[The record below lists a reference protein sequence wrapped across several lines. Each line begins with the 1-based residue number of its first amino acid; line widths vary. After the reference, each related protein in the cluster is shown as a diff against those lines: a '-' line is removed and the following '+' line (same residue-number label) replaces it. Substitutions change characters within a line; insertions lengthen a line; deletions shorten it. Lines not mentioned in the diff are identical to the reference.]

1 MNGDDSSAKKPGDEE
16 QISESKR
23 KHPWG
28 QVCYLALHLVTLSP
42 FWKVERELA
51 SNIEEGLPSPHPAFD
66 DIAQYF
72 SKNEWE
78 KLQYSQKITYVYM
91 KRNYEAMSRLGFQ
104 VTVPL
109 FMRNKQAKDIQEDD
123 SDRDS
128 NPGNLGEYM
137 GRAGKGLFKDP
148 PKEEENHSEAVPA
161 TSGAQND
168 VKLLTPEK
176 INKITAP
183 KRAKHAWSHRLRE
196 RKNLVTYEEISD
208 PEEDDE

>member
-23 KHPWG
+23 K
-28 QVCYLALHLVTLSP
+28 
-42 FWKVERELA
+42 
-51 SNIEEGLPSPHPAFD
+51 AFD

-128 NPGNLGEYM
+128 NPGNLVKRHTLTLSM
-137 GRAGKGLFKDP
+137 FQGLFSQH
-148 PKEEENHSEAVPA
+148 PKGQNMP
-161 TSGAQND
+161 GAID
-168 VKLLTPEK
+168 CV
-176 INKITAP
+176 
-183 KRAKHAWSHRLRE
+183 RE
-196 RKNLVTYEEISD
+196 RIWPMKRSATLRKMTNNSPQGYDTC
-208 PEEDDE
+208 P

>member
-23 KHPWG
+23 K
-28 QVCYLALHLVTLSP
+28 
-42 FWKVERELA
+42 
-51 SNIEEGLPSPHPAFD
+51 AFD

-128 NPGNLGEYM
+128 NPGNLEM
-137 GRAGKGLFKDP
+137 PLILFIHDLHITKIMPRDP

-168 VKLLTPEK
+168 CTPMYS
-176 INKITAP
+176 
-183 KRAKHAWSHRLRE
+183 AKYCRFGSRPLQ
-196 RKNLVTYEEISD
+196 
-208 PEEDDE
+208 

>member
-23 KHPWG
+23 K
-28 QVCYLALHLVTLSP
+28 
-42 FWKVERELA
+42 
-51 SNIEEGLPSPHPAFD
+51 AFD

-128 NPGNLGEYM
+128 NPGNLVKRHTLTLSM
-137 GRAGKGLFKDP
+137 FQGLFSQIMPRDP

-168 VKLLTPEK
+168 VKLLCYPAKPSTPEK